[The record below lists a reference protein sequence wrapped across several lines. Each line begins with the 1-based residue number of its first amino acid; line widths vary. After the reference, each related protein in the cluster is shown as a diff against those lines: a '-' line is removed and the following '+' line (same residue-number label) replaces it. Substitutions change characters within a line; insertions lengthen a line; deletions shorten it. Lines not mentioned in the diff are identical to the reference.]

1 MSIGTYHVSVCAALP
16 FNRPNSDG
24 ESSTR
29 MKSRILSQSALLLA
43 SFILCAPALRA
54 QEPPPAAPQH
64 HPWDDKSLSPDQR
77 ADMVQKEMTLDE
89 KLQLVHGTGWGALM
103 PGSPIY
109 PGSNWGASYVPGIP
123 RLGIPGINMQDSAVG
138 VRLSALMGRYS
149 TLLPSTLG
157 AASSWDPAGARLF
170 GDVIGREL
178 RDQGFN
184 MSIGGGVDITREP
197 RNGRNF
203 EYAGEDPLLAGT
215 MTGNLMVGVQSE
227 HVMGDI
233 KHYAFN
239 DQETGRNVYSANIG
253 KRAARESDLLAFE
266 IAIGIAKPA
275 GVMCA
280 YNRVNQVYSCENDW
294 LLNDVLKKDFH
305 FKGWVL
311 SDWGAT
317 HSTVKAALAGLDQEM
332 PGDDYFGDALKKAI
346 QDGQV
351 PMSRLDDM
359 DHRILRSMFAE
370 GVIDYPVM
378 PRSVVNPFKGRDDAE
393 HIAEE
398 SIVLLKNENG
408 ILPLNSSVQ
417 SIALIGS
424 HADVGVL
431 SGGGS
436 AQVDAPGGNVINP
449 HPGGANWGE
458 TVYFPSS
465 PLKYIRE
472 HAPGAKVEFNPG
484 TDNASAAAFA
494 KTADVAIVFVNQ
506 PMHEAMDRPTLSL
519 PDDQDALVSAVAA
532 ANPHTIVV
540 LENGGPVSMPWAGNV
555 QGIVEA
561 WYPGIGGAQAL
572 SDLLF
577 GTVNFTAKLP
587 VTFAKDDAQLPH
599 PEVPGYN
606 LKDVPHMMTFT
617 IHGKIIKH
625 AMMDKPM
632 FDVDYNKAGAAVG
645 YKWFEEQH
653 LTPLFPFGFGLSYTT
668 YEYSGLAVDSD
679 GHQATLAIK
688 NTGQRAGTEIAEVY
702 AELPQDA
709 GEHYKRLVGF
719 DRVDLNA
726 GESKTVTI
734 PLNQLCLSIYNV
746 TNDSMEMIP
755 GKYIILAGPSS
766 ADTPLTVTFTLSK

>member
-1 MSIGTYHVSVCAALP
+1 MT
-16 FNRPNSDG
+16 
-24 ESSTR
+24 T
-29 MKSRILSQSALLLA
+29 LLA
-43 SFILCAPALRA
+43 SLVLCAPALRA
-54 QEPPPAAPQH
+54 QEPPAPAH

-89 KLQLVHGTGWGALM
+89 KIQLVHGTGWGALR
-103 PGSPIY
+103 PGAPIL
-109 PGSNWGASYVPGIP
+109 PGANWGASYVPGIP

-138 VRLSALMGRYS
+138 VRLSAMMGRYS
-149 TLLPSTLG
+149 TLLPSALG
-157 AASSWDPAGARLF
+157 AASSWDIKSAQLY

-215 MTGNLMVGVQSE
+215 MTGNLMKGLQAD
-227 HVMGDI
+227 HIMGDI

-239 DQETGRNVYSANIG
+239 DQETGRNIVSANIG
-253 KRAARESDLLAFE
+253 KRAARESDLLAFQ

-275 GVMCA
+275 GVMCS
-280 YNRVNQVYSCENDW
+280 YNRVNEVYSCENDW

-311 SDWGAT
+311 SDWGGT

-332 PGDDYFGDALKKAI
+332 PEDNYFGESLKKAV

-359 DHRILRSMFAE
+359 DHRILRSMFAT
-370 GVIDYPVM
+370 GVIDDPPM
-378 PRSVVNPFKGRDDAE
+378 PRSVVNPFRGRDDAQQ
-393 HIAEE
+393 IAEE
-398 SIVLLKNENG
+398 SIVLLKNEKG
-408 ILPLNSSVQ
+408 ILPFDPGSVHT
-417 SIALIGS
+417 IALIGS

-449 HPGGANWGE
+449 HSGGANWGE

-472 HAPGAKVEFNPG
+472 HAPSANVEFNPG

-506 PMHEAMDRPTLSL
+506 PMHEGMDRPTLSL
-519 PDDQDALVSAVAA
+519 PDDQDALVSAVSA

-540 LENGGPVSMPWAGNV
+540 LETGGPVSMPWADNV

-561 WYPGIGGAQAL
+561 WYPGVGGAQAL
-572 SDLLF
+572 ANLLF
-577 GTVNFTAKLP
+577 GAVNFTAKLP
-587 VTFAKDDAQLPH
+587 VSFAKDDAQLPH
-599 PEVPGYN
+599 PVIAGMN
-606 LKDVPHMMTFT
+606 LKDVPHQVTFIRNGHKVT
-617 IHGKIIKH
+617 HTD
-625 AMMDKPM
+625 MDLPF
-632 FDVDYNKAGAAVG
+632 FDVDYNKEGAEVG
-645 YKWFEEQH
+645 YKWFEAQH

-668 YEYSGLAVDSD
+668 YTYSDLSVDSN
-679 GHQATLAIK
+679 GTVATLTVK
-688 NTGQRAGTEIAEVY
+688 NTGSRAGAEIAQLY
-702 AELPQDA
+702 AILPA
-709 GEHYKRLVGF
+709 ASGETYKRLVGF
-719 DRVDLNA
+719 DRINLNA

-734 PLNQLCLSIYNV
+734 PLNPLCLSIYNV
-746 TNDSMEMIP
+746 QNDSMEKLP
-755 GKYIILAGPSS
+755 GEYKILAGPSS
-766 ADTPLTVTFTLSK
+766 ADTPLTATFTLAK

>member
-1 MSIGTYHVSVCAALP
+1 MNARFLLQSA
-16 FNRPNSDG
+16 
-24 ESSTR
+24 
-29 MKSRILSQSALLLA
+29 SALLA
-43 SFILCAPALRA
+43 VSIVCVPAFRA
-54 QEPPPAAPQH
+54 EAQALPKPAPQH
-64 HPWDDKSLSPDQR
+64 HPWDNTSLSPDQR

-89 KLQLVHGTGWGALM
+89 KIQLVHGTGWGALI
-103 PGSPIY
+103 PGSPIL
-109 PGSNWGASYVPGIP
+109 PGSNWGASFVPGIA
-123 RLGIPGINMQDSAVG
+123 RLGIPGINQQDSAVG

-157 AASSWDPAGARLF
+157 AASSWNPKAARLY

-215 MTGNLMVGVQSE
+215 MDGNVEKGVKSQ
-227 HVMGDI
+227 HVMSDV

-253 KRAARESDLLAFE
+253 KRAARESDLLAFQ
-266 IAIGIAKPA
+266 IAVGIAKPS
-275 GVMCA
+275 GVMCS
-280 YNRVNQVYSCENDW
+280 YNRVNGVYSCENDW
-294 LLNDVLKKDFH
+294 LLNQVLKKDFG

-311 SDWGAT
+311 SDWGGT

-332 PGDDYFGDALKKAI
+332 PGDRYFGPALKKAV

-359 DHRILRSMFAE
+359 DHRILRSMFAA
-370 GVIDYPVM
+370 GVIDDPVD
-378 PRSVVNPFKGRDDAE
+378 PRSVVNPFKGRRDAE
-393 HIAEE
+393 HIAEQ

-408 ILPLNSSVQ
+408 ILPLNADSIH

-436 AQVDAPGGNVINP
+436 AQVDAPGGNAAHP
-449 HPGGANWGE
+449 HPGGAAWGE

-465 PLKYIRE
+465 PLKYIRK
-472 HAPGAKVEFNPG
+472 HAPNAKVEFNAG

-506 PMHEAMDRPTLSL
+506 PMHEGMDRPTLSL
-519 PDDQDALVSAVAA
+519 PDNQDALVSAVAA

-540 LENGGPVSMPWAGNV
+540 LENGGPVTMPWVNQV

-572 SDLLF
+572 SKLLF
-577 GTVNFTAKLP
+577 GTVDFTGKLP
-587 VTFAKDDAQLPH
+587 VTFAKSDAQLPH
-599 PEVPGYN
+599 PQVTGLN
-606 LKDVPHMMTFT
+606 LKLVPHVMTLTIDGKT
-617 IHGKIIKH
+617 IHH
-625 AMMDKPM
+625 TMMGRPP
-632 FDVDYNKAGAAVG
+632 FDVNYKKAGAAVG

-653 LTPLFPFGFGLSYTT
+653 LQPLFPFGFGLSYTT
-668 YEYSGLAVDSD
+668 YKYSDLKVDGD
-679 GHQATLAIK
+679 GHTATLTIE
-688 NTGQRAGTEIAEVY
+688 NTGQRAGAEIAEVY
-702 AELPQDA
+702 AELPAAA
-709 GEHYKRLVGF
+709 GEHYRRLVAF
-719 DRVDLNA
+719 DRVNLA
-726 GESKTVTI
+726 PGQSKTVTMKMN
-734 PLNQLCLSIYNV
+734 PLCLSIYNV
-746 TNDSMEMIP
+746 QKDAMEEIP
-755 GKYIILAGPSS
+755 GTYKILAGPSS
-766 ADTPLTVTFTLSK
+766 ANAPLRATFSK